1 MSFATE
7 TMIVLE
13 EVNVNQEDADK
24 INNKESKQETYVVLL
39 HKALFHI
46 IAKMIS
52 HRFSLCCGEQGLCS
66 ASKHFNATW

>member
-24 INNKESKQETYVVLL
+24 INNKKVNKKLQ
-39 HKALFHI
+39 LFHI

-52 HRFSLCCGEQGLCS
+52 HRFSLCCGEKGLCS
-66 ASKHFNATW
+66 ASKHFNAT